1 MSNLLIK
8 SLNLGIIDSALNW
21 LIGALTSLFQWVINF
36 TIDLVVT
43 ILAGLLYSIGLTLLS
58 LVDFFQAF
66 FNALCGL
73 GTYYDNG
80 VAVQGDP
87 ILSLVTNKS
96 VLQVFLALTIV
107 AIIMLILTTII
118 AMVRTEFTTEGAKN
132 TKGNIIGSA
141 LKSLAMFFVVPAAC
155 VFGIILS
162 SGLLKAVYN
171 ATSGGDNVTAGAM
184 VWYASSY
191 NANKCR
197 IDSVGTA
204 IVSQVTF
211 YNDNW
216 INSSNSKWAADF
228 RITQGNESETREA
241 VANAIDNAFKNE
253 TEIGSQGPRGI
264 GSISYSF
271 TDLMEGD
278 LSAFDEDEKRVNY
291 YSYRNVQLTKEYYEL
306 RGMNY
311 IVMYLGGGI
320 AIYIMFIAAF
330 GLIIRLYKCAVLF
343 MISAPISALTP
354 LDGGSAYKNWRKLMV
369 GSVLSAFSVVV
380 AFNLIFLLIPIVSNI
395 NIFKPSGFTA
405 VWNRLVSLIFVLTGL
420 YSIKE
425 TSKWVA
431 SMLGIEDPLA
441 AGGEIASKVMG
452 TVGKF
457 GTLAATGGMAM
468 GANVIKSGLALSSR
482 VAGAAGKDGPGKV
495 SKALSSAA
503 GKVGKFEGKMAGMGQ
518 SVIGKT
524 ITKQMNRFDDFAGG
538 ANVFGGAEGEGLGGL
553 LNKGATKLYG
563 KSLKAGGFA
572 LSGATGGIAGAIATN
587 IEGHKKKEE
596 IKEKKE
602 QLKTDQNR
610 LKTLKSKK
618 KDDLTLEEIE
628 EMGTLNERISKNKSE
643 VGKYNIWNRSLGSV
657 LSAGANYSSGN
668 DSMSKYWSDI
678 NDQAATF
685 TKTQQQAKDFGESVE
700 KNVGDALRAA
710 AMYGGVSEKKGIEAA
725 KGPIE
730 ELAKKLN
737 KTFDEIV
744 EKLKSD
750 KGQQELKNAGHA
762 SLRILN
768 DYAGKVDV
776 NVSGFDPSKLSSMD
790 SLKPEGFKNAE
801 EVIHNMLSAQGV
813 SGPNLKDQFEKNMQ
827 EIKAEQKKIAD
838 EIKKETDKMLKQATL
853 IAKQMK
859 KLNPPKK

>member
-8 SLNLGIIDSALNW
+8 SLNLGLIDSALNW
-21 LIGALTSLFQWVINF
+21 LIGALTSLFQWLINF
-36 TIDLVVT
+36 TIDLVVK
-43 ILAGLLYSIGLTLLS
+43 ILADVLYSIGLTLLS

-171 ATSGGDNVTAGAM
+171 ATSGGDGVTAGAM

-204 IVSQVTF
+204 IVEEITF
-211 YNDNW
+211 YEDNW
-216 INSSNSKWAADF
+216 KNSSKSPYAADF

-241 VANAIDNAFKNE
+241 VASAIDDAFKNRTPIGDGE
-253 TEIGSQGPRGI
+253 ANSLKEIGSE
-264 GSISYSF
+264 SYTF
-271 TDLMEGD
+271 TELMSGD
-278 LSAFDEDEKRVNY
+278 TSDTTKR
-291 YSYRNVQLTKEYYEL
+291 YSYRNITLTKEYYEL
-306 RGMNY
+306 RGINY
-311 IVMYLGGGI
+311 ITMYLGGGI

-330 GLIIRLYKCAVLF
+330 GLIIRLYKCAILF

-395 NIFKPSGFTA
+395 NIFNPTSAIANF
-405 VWNRLVSLIFVLTGL
+405 WNRLVSLIFILTGL

-441 AGGEIASKVMG
+441 AGGEIAGKVMG
-452 TVGKF
+452 TVGKV
-457 GTLAATGGMAM
+457 GTLAASGGMAM

-482 VAGAAGKDGPGKV
+482 FTGKGKV
-495 SKALSSAA
+495 SQVLNSAA
-503 GKVGKFEGKMAGMGQ
+503 SKVGKFEGKMAGMGQ

-563 KSLKAGGFA
+563 ASLKAGGTA
-572 LSGATGGIAGAIATN
+572 LGVIPGVIDAN
-587 IEGHKKKEE
+587 IDAH
-596 IKEKKE
+596 
-602 QLKTDQNR
+602 
-610 LKTLKSKK
+610 KSKK
-618 KDDLTLEEIE
+618 ERDELAQRNASASQRLQELAGQDVKGMNVAQRTARKKEMTELRQEIE
-628 EMGTLNERISKNKSE
+628 GNNEKIKNYDDEHEGAWNHVKNFGRRS
-643 VGKYNIWNRSLGSV
+643 VG
-657 LSAGANYSSGN
+657 
-668 DSMSKYWSDI
+668 
-678 NDQAATF
+678 AATSYATGRDTTSQYWGQIRDEAANF
-685 TKTQQQAKDFGESVE
+685 AKTEKQAKDFGESIE
-700 KNVGDALRAA
+700 KNVGDALKSA
-710 AMYGGVSEKKGIEAA
+710 AMFKGGIKSEEGKEAA
-725 KGPIE
+725 KGAAMELARALKMPLADVFK
-730 ELAKKLN
+730 ELAKNDGANLKAKGKEPLTLLQKYHSTHDVN
-737 KTFDEIV
+737 IHGFNPDTIPFNANDASDNARQKEVISRMLETQGISGAD
-744 EKLKSD
+744 LKS
-750 KGQQELKNAGHA
+750 QLSKN
-762 SLRILN
+762 L
-768 DYAGKVDV
+768 
-776 NVSGFDPSKLSSMD
+776 
-790 SLKPEGFKNAE
+790 
-801 EVIHNMLSAQGV
+801 
-813 SGPNLKDQFEKNMQ
+813 Q
-827 EIKAEQKKIAD
+827 EIKAEQKKVAD

>member
-21 LIGALTSLFQWVINF
+21 LIGALTTLFQWLVNF
-36 TIDLVVT
+36 TIDLVIK
-43 ILAGLLYSIGLTLLS
+43 ILADILYSIGLTLLS

-80 VAVQGDP
+80 VAMQGDP
-87 ILSLVTNKS
+87 ILALITNKA

-107 AIIMLILTTII
+107 AVIMLILTTII

-171 ATSGGDNVTAGAM
+171 ATSGGDGVTAGAM

-204 IVSQVTF
+204 IVEEITF
-211 YNDNW
+211 YEDNW

-228 RITQGNESETREA
+228 NINQGSDSERREA

-253 TEIGSQGPRGI
+253 TEIGSDGPRGI

-306 RGMNY
+306 RGINY
-311 IVMYLGGGI
+311 ITMYLGGGI

-343 MISAPISALTP
+343 MVSAPISALTP
-354 LDGGSAYKNWRKLMV
+354 LDGGSAYKNWRKLMI

-405 VWNRLVSLIFVLTGL
+405 VWNRLVSLIFILTGL

-441 AGGEIASKVMG
+441 AGSEIAGKVMG
-452 TVGKF
+452 TVGKV

-482 VAGAAGKDGPGKV
+482 VAAAAGKDGPGKV

-563 KSLKAGGFA
+563 TSLKAGGFA
-572 LSGATGGIAGAIATN
+572 LGAGGGIVGAVATN
-587 IEGHKKKEE
+587 IEGHNKKEE

-602 QLKTDQNR
+602 QLKTDKNR
-610 LKTLKSKK
+610 LKTLKSKNK
-618 KDDLTLEEIE
+618 EDLTSEEIK
-628 EMGTLNERISKNKSE
+628 EMGDLDKRITENKSE
-643 VGKYNIWNRSLGSV
+643 VRKYNVWNRSLGSV
-657 LSAGANYSSGN
+657 LSAGASYSGGN
-668 DSMSKYWSDI
+668 DKMSKYWSKI
-678 NDQAATF
+678 NDEAATF
-685 TKTQQQAKDFGESVE
+685 TKTQNQAKDFGESVE

-710 AMYGGVSEKKGIEAA
+710 AMYGGVNTEKGKEAA

-737 KTFDEIV
+737 TTFDKIV
-744 EKLKSD
+744 EKLQTKD
-750 KGQQELKNAGHA
+750 GQEKLKKDGYA
-762 SLRILN
+762 SLKILN

-790 SLKPEGFKNAE
+790 NLKPEGFNNAE

-813 SGPNLKDQFEKNMQ
+813 SGSSLKEQIDKNMQ
-827 EIKAEQKKIAD
+827 EIKAEQKKVAD